1 MLDITIKALLDSD
14 IPKMVKMIREN
25 LDPFEE
31 AGSVLAS
38 AYRRLKN
45 FQQIYSNE
53 GSLYLAVY
61 DRDNCLIGGAGLGS
75 FAGLSPKERIG
86 EIRELVI
93 APEYR
98 NRGIGALLLKEAL
111 RHAKSLG
118 YNRIYLET
126 TPQMHTAQKLF
137 RRFSFSPVT
146 HSREQTQTNR
156 QSELESSQQLP
167 CYFMYDESHADAPKE
182 R

>member
-1 MLDITIKALLDSD
+1 MSDIRIKALLDSD
-14 IPKMVKMIREN
+14 VPKMVAMIEEN
-25 LDPFEE
+25 LDPFQE

-45 FQQIYSNE
+45 FRQIYGNE

-61 DRDNCLIGGAGLGS
+61 DRQNQLIGGAGLGP
-75 FAGLSPKERIG
+75 FAGLSPKEKIG

-93 APEYR
+93 APQFR
-98 NRGIGALLLKEAL
+98 NRGIGAQLLKEAL
-111 RHAKSLG
+111 RHAKSMG
-118 YNRIYLET
+118 YQRIYLET

-146 HSREQTQTNR
+146 QSREAGWDSKAN
-156 QSELESSQQLP
+156 SEAALLP
-167 CYFMYDESHADAPKE
+167 CYYMYDDPEASLANSKA
-182 R
+182 